1 MTSTAQGPSG
11 VAGTPRAA
19 GTRPAGPGTRAAGQG
34 TPPDPPGT
42 DSAGPG
48 TPPDPPGTQP
58 AEAATSPGAADG
70 GPAEAGAVV
79 QLRWFTTLFVMA
91 LVFHHSD
98 SNALAVLPVLFLGL
112 PVLLLPSSVA
122 AFAVFLAG
130 GAVIAVLHLPAASN
144 HLVVALLVTL
154 ALAAAALPARRG
166 PGTFAPRW
174 LAAARGPV
182 GLVLLVV
189 YGFTVFHKL
198 NSAFLDPATSCA
210 GYLLD
215 QMITLN
221 GGSDSPALGVVRA
234 AAVGTVLVETALL
247 VLLAVPRWRR
257 WGVVLGVGFHAVLAP
272 ASFFDFATVV
282 FALYVLLLP
291 PATFAGLAPR
301 AERLRGVALVAL
313 AVHVVIAVG
322 GRVLGTTGPPWHT
335 LLVGTW
341 YVAVGVLMVPLV
353 RTCLTTS
360 VEPPRARY
368 RPLVLLLVPLLAVVN
383 GAAPYVGLKTVASYS
398 MFSNLHTEGGATN
411 HVLADLAT
419 LDVTGYQRD
428 LVTVTEVRLPERAF
442 LTPLTTV
449 LGGMSY
455 VRRAARWANEPAP
468 VVVPY
473 LELRRTALLWRDAG
487 LRGVG
492 ITYVHGGLER
502 TVTDV
507 TTDPELAAPLPSW
520 QQHLLAFRAVD
531 SGDGPD
537 RCRW

>member
-1 MTSTAQGPSG
+1 MTSTAQGSSG
-11 VAGTPRAA
+11 VAGTPRAT
-19 GTRPAGPGTRAAGQG
+19 GTRPAGAGTGA
-34 TPPDPPGT
+34 
-42 DSAGPG
+42 AGPG
-48 TPPDPPGTQP
+48 TPPDPPGTDFPGQGPPVPPGTEP
-58 AEAATSPGAADG
+58 AAAATSPGAPDG

-98 SNALAVLPVLFLGL
+98 SNALAVLPILLLGL

-122 AFAVFLAG
+122 AFGVFLAG

-166 PGTFAPRW
+166 PGSFAPRW
-174 LAAARGPV
+174 LAAARTPA

-221 GGSDSPALGVVRA
+221 GGSGSPAAGVVRA
-234 AAVGTVLVETALL
+234 AAVGTVLVEAALL

-257 WGVVLGVGFHAVLAP
+257 WGVALGVGFHAVLAP
-272 ASFFDFATVV
+272 ASFYDFATVV

-322 GRVLGTTGPPWHT
+322 GRALGTTGPPWHT

-353 RTCLTTS
+353 RACLTTT
-360 VEPPRARY
+360 VEPPRARC
-368 RPLVLLLVPLLAVVN
+368 RPLVLLLVPLLAVAN

-411 HVLADLAT
+411 HVLADLAA
-419 LDVTGYQRD
+419 LAVTGYQRD

-455 VRRAARWANEPAP
+455 VRRAARWANEPVP

-473 LELRRTALLWRDAG
+473 LELQRTALLWRDTG

-492 ITYVHGGLER
+492 ITYVHGGVER
-502 TVTDV
+502 TVADV
-507 TTDPELAAPLPSW
+507 TADPELAAPLPWW
-520 QQHLLAFRAVD
+520 QRHLLAFRAVD
-531 SGDGPD
+531 SGDGRD